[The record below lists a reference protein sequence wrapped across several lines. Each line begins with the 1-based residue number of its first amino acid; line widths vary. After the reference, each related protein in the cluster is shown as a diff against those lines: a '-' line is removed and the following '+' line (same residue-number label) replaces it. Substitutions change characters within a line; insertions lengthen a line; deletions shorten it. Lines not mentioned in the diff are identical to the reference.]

1 MIRRPPRSTLFPYT
15 TLFRSTEDDGVA
27 RHRLEIF
34 PAEPERFR
42 QVGNADGAD
51 DRRSRGVLRRLSQL
65 CDVARVWCCHG
76 RGLPYGIGLSSRGRG
91 HGPFAETITIRPD
104 AKTESEAGVVAN

>member
-34 PAEPERFR
+34 PAEPERFI

-51 DRRSRGVLRRLSQL
+51 DRRSRGVLRRLSQW
-65 CDVARVWCCHG
+65 CDIARVCRCHV
-76 RGLPYGIGLSSRGRG
+76 RRLPYRFGLRSRGRG
-91 HGPFAETITIRPD
+91 HGPFVETITISPD
-104 AKTESEAGVVAN
+104 ANPQPDP